1 MKKRKTKSR
10 MTRVD
15 LDAVL
20 KLQKDYCDQT
30 YEIQRTLE
38 AVVALGR
45 GDKEPL
51 TLLFGNDLLSA
62 ILAEARDMAT
72 RIKELEQQL
81 AQKKI

>member
-1 MKKRKTKSR
+1 MNKRRVKSR

-15 LDAVL
+15 LGAVL

-38 AVVALGR
+38 AVVALGC
-45 GDKEPL
+45 GAKEPL
-51 TLLFGNDLLSA
+51 TLLFDNDLLSA
-62 ILAEARDMAT
+62 ILVEVRGMAT

-81 AQKKI
+81 EQKI